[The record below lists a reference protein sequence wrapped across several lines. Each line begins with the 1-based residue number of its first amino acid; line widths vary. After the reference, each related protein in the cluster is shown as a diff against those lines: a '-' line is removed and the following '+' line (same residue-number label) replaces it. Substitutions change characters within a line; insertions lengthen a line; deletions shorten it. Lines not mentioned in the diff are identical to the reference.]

1 MEHRIPSEGAWGEV
15 SICPPMQVRTI
26 TCQCREGFYGSKP
39 EISWK
44 AGSGSGGDGP
54 LEAGELGLEQIK
66 QPVDILGG

>member
-1 MEHRIPSEGAWGEV
+1 
-15 SICPPMQVRTI
+15 MQVRTI
-26 TCQCREGFYGSKP
+26 TCRCREGFYGSKP

-66 QPVDILGG
+66 QPVDVLGG